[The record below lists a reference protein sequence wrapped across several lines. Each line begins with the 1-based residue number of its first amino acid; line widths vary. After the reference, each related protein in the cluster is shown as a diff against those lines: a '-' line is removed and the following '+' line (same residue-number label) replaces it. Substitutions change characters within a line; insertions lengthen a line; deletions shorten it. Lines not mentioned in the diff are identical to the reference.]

1 MATRLLPPGPR
12 ARPIQ
17 GFLPDF
23 RKDPLTLV
31 TRVAREYGDIVRL
44 QLGPWDFILLNT
56 PDLIENVLVTQNRHM
71 MKGRGIHSPLLG
83 NGLLTSEGDFWRRQR
98 RLAQPAFHRER
109 ITAYGDAM
117 VDFTQ
122 RHITGWRDGDAF
134 DINREMMRLTL
145 AIAAHTLFSAE
156 VTEDADA
163 VGQAMNTCL
172 HYFQDRARSIV
183 AVPYSWP
190 TPGNL
195 RAWKAVKQLNTVIYR
210 IIDEHRASGADNGDL
225 LSMLLHAVDDDGSQ
239 MTSEQLRDEV
249 MTLFLAG
256 HETTANATSWTWYL
270 LAQYPEAEA
279 RLHAEI
285 DEVLQNRAPTPAD
298 LPRLPYVEAVINES
312 MRLYPPAWIMSRKAT
327 APVTVGGYDFPAG
340 TEFLF
345 SQWVMHRSERWFDDP
360 LAFRPERWLD
370 GLARRLPTFAYF
382 PFGGGPRMCI
392 GKGFALMEAQ
402 LILAAIA
409 QRYRF
414 DLQPGQPVTCDASI
428 TLRPAAGIHVTAH
441 ARR

>member
-1 MATRLLPPGPR
+1 
-12 ARPIQ
+12 
-17 GFLPDF
+17 
-23 RKDPLTLV
+23 
-31 TRVAREYGDIVRL
+31 
-44 QLGPWDFILLNT
+44 
-56 PDLIENVLVTQNRHM
+56 
-71 MKGRGIHSPLLG
+71 
-83 NGLLTSEGDFWRRQR
+83 
-98 RLAQPAFHRER
+98 
-109 ITAYGDAM
+109 
-117 VDFTQ
+117 
-122 RHITGWRDGDAF
+122 
-134 DINREMMRLTL
+134 
-145 AIAAHTLFSAE
+145 
-156 VTEDADA
+156 
-163 VGQAMNTCL
+163 
-172 HYFQDRARSIV
+172 
-183 AVPYSWP
+183 
-190 TPGNL
+190 
-195 RAWKAVKQLNTVIYR
+195 
-210 IIDEHRASGADNGDL
+210 
-225 LSMLLHAVDDDGSQ
+225 
-239 MTSEQLRDEV
+239 
-249 MTLFLAG
+249 
-256 HETTANATSWTWYL
+256 
-270 LAQYPEAEA
+270 
-279 RLHAEI
+279 
-285 DEVLQNRAPTPAD
+285 
-298 LPRLPYVEAVINES
+298 VINES